1 MYKILIIDDEYI
13 IREGLRLTID
23 WKGMDCEIIGEAED
37 GDEGLRLVR
46 DLKPHIIFTDI
57 RMPGISGLEM
67 ISLIKKEKQ
76 NCKIIILSGFR
87 DFEYAQE
94 AIRLGAFR
102 FIVKPSKEDEI
113 IRSVKDAI
121 AEIKKQRLTE
131 TVLNNYKNKV
141 AEYYVLENPVA
152 NDNDESTKVK
162 SSYLVKRALIYMK
175 ESYKS
180 NISLQVVSD
189 KLYIST
195 WHLSKILKKETGST
209 FVDLLNSI
217 RIQEAKKLLCEPQYK
232 IYEVCELIGFS
243 DAAYFVKLFKKLSG
257 VTPTEYRNNLKEK

>member
-1 MYKILIIDDEYI
+1 M
-13 IREGLRLTID
+13 
-23 WKGMDCEIIGEAED
+23 
-37 GDEGLRLVR
+37 
-46 DLKPHIIFTDI
+46 
-57 RMPGISGLEM
+57 
-67 ISLIKKEKQ
+67 
-76 NCKIIILSGFR
+76 
-87 DFEYAQE
+87 
-94 AIRLGAFR
+94 
-102 FIVKPSKEDEI
+102 
-113 IRSVKDAI
+113 
-121 AEIKKQRLTE
+121 
-131 TVLNNYKNKV
+131 NNYKNKV